1 MEYVILV
8 GKALHVV
15 GFISWFAGLFFWG
28 RILVYHAEIEE
39 RPESEWDILER
50 EYIGMENRVYRGI
63 VNPAMILTWIGG
75 LSMLGSAAYTG
86 TLSRWFVAGT
96 AGWMHVKL
104 LLVFLLVGYQHY
116 TKARI
121 MKPMQEGQRPRSG
134 WQLRLWNEVP
144 TFFLISIAFIAVMGK
159 VGALNWAYLITGIAL
174 FGFMIYRGAKAY
186 AKKRAKDAL
195 TQEQKESQEK
205 QRKVLSKVDGK
216 Y

>member
-1 MEYVILV
+1 MEYVILI

-28 RILVYHAEIEE
+28 RILAYHAEVEE
-39 RPESEWDILER
+39 RPEQERDTLER
-50 EYIGMENRVYRGI
+50 EYIGMEKRIYRGI

-75 LSMLGSAAYTG
+75 LTMLGSAAYTG

-96 AGWMHVKL
+96 GGWMHVKL

-116 TKARI
+116 TKARM
-121 MKPMQEGQRPRSG
+121 MKPLQAGERPWSG

-159 VGALNWAYLITGIAL
+159 VGALNWTYLIIGILL
-174 FGFMIYRGAKAY
+174 FGFMIYRAAKAY
-186 AKKRAKDAL
+186 ARRRAKDTAIK
-195 TQEQKESQEK
+195 EQIEPAEERSET
-205 QRKVLSKVDGK
+205 LSKV
-216 Y
+216 